1 MNPQTTPVVS
11 STLSRPA
18 IMAGGTLVML
28 AMVLMVTSG
37 GLTTNSVVRPVTHA
51 PVLSVLALP
60 VHVEACFQVSL
71 DDELSGAPRVG
82 TPGRPGGV
90 AIRDDPTWRSAVEL
104 AATKLLNSPRQIH
117 GHLSWLP
124 R

>member
-1 MNPQTTPVVS
+1 MTPQATPVVCS
-11 STLSRPA
+11 SLSRPT

-71 DDELSGAPRVG
+71 DDGLSGAPALERRVDLG
-82 TPGRPGGV
+82 EL
-90 AIRDDPTWRSAVEL
+90 RSETSRLGEAR
-104 AATKLLNSPRQIH
+104 LN
-117 GHLSWLP
+117 LP
-124 R
+124 PPSC